1 MCAAAAFGSI
11 YLYTTELSPTNH
23 RGKMLGICDFS
34 ARIGQCL
41 HNPLISYNMVLF
53 RARYQ
58 HVMIKADM
66 MYPPPGSFAGPYA
79 SLLFA
84 WNKTFTLA
92 LFSVLALVGA
102 CFNLRLP
109 ETKGIPTPN
118 SAEEVALSIAAV
130 ILQARKRLTFSPGL
144 CSIFLS
150 FQVQRR
156 SGRKVTMTEY
166 VGENPVASNSV

>member
-1 MCAAAAFGSI
+1 MRV
-11 YLYTTELSPTNH
+11 TNMSWL
-23 RGKMLGICDFS
+23 KL
-34 ARIGQCL
+34 
-41 HNPLISYNMVLF
+41 
-53 RARYQ
+53 
-58 HVMIKADM
+58 

-118 SAEEVALSIAAV
+118 SAEEVGTSAALSITAV

-144 CSIFLS
+144 CSSFYLFRFKDVQGERLQWLSMLERTPWPVIVYRLVVLGPILAVWKDQEKDMFSDLS
-150 FQVQRR
+150 FLRCI
-156 SGRKVTMTEY
+156 
-166 VGENPVASNSV
+166 

>member
-58 HVMIKADM
+58 HVMIKADVS
-66 MYPPPGSFAGPYA
+66 PSRIICWTLRLSPLCLEQDVHSGLVLRSSVSR
-79 SLLFA
+79 SLL
-84 WNKTFTLA
+84 
-92 LFSVLALVGA
+92 
-102 CFNLRLP
+102 
-109 ETKGIPTPN
+109 
-118 SAEEVALSIAAV
+118 
-130 ILQARKRLTFSPGL
+130 
-144 CSIFLS
+144 
-150 FQVQRR
+150 
-156 SGRKVTMTEY
+156 
-166 VGENPVASNSV
+166 